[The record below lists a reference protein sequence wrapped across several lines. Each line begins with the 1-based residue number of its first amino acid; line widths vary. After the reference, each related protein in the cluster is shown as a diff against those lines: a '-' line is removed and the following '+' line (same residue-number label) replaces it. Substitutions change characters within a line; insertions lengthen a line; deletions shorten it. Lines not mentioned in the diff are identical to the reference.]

1 MAFRDPMKD
10 IPELAGLD
18 PAEAERLRKEV
29 QIKIQRQPA
38 IMAGLIA
45 TLAITCY
52 LVGKYLFLN
61 GLLAILW
68 IGLSIGLVAIAYTVL
83 VIKPRVRARLR
94 EMGYPKTD

>member
-29 QIKIQRQPA
+29 HFQILRQPA
-38 IMAGLIA
+38 VLAGLIA
-45 TLAITCY
+45 TLALAVY
-52 LVGKYLFLN
+52 LVGNFRFLT
-61 GLLAILW
+61 GLLDILW
-68 IGLSIGLVAIAYTVL
+68 IMLSLCLVGFAYRVL
-83 VIKPRVRARLR
+83 VVNPRVRARLR